1 MKKTIVP
8 FIFVTIVLLSLTKIA
23 KGQTPTAVSTDE
35 AQVSSPS
42 AIDEEEINTLKVK
55 IATKVAELREKNNKA
70 VGGSVTTVSTGALKI
85 KGSDESNY
93 EIKIDDAL
101 TKAYQIVNNQK
112 KEIKIQDI
120 KKGDYIIVTGDLNEK
135 TITAN
140 FIYVDEL
147 YIVNSGSVSEVNKE
161 DYYIK
166 VLTGD
171 KETFTLDIETFT
183 KQQMLNIKTLKPEV
197 VGFSKVKEGDRLHFV
212 VKRTGTEREVNR
224 FAAQK
229 IFIIPQEYFIK

>member
-1 MKKTIVP
+1 MKKTIIL
-8 FIFVTIVLLSLTKIA
+8 FIFATILLPITGIA
-23 KGQTPTAVSTDE
+23 KGQIPATVSTDE

-42 AIDEEEINTLKVK
+42 SIDEKEINTLKEK

-70 VGGSVTTVSTGALKI
+70 VGGTVTAVSIGVLRI
-85 KGSDESNY
+85 KESDENNY

-101 TKAYQIVNNQK
+101 TKTYQIVNNQK

-166 VLTGD
+166 VLTAD

-183 KQQMLNIKTLKPEV
+183 KQQMLNIKTLKPEN
-197 VGFSKVKEGDRLHFV
+197 VGFSKVKEGDTLHFV
-212 VKRTGTEREVNR
+212 VKKTGNEREVNR

>member
-1 MKKTIVP
+1 MKKTIIL
-8 FIFVTIVLLSLTKIA
+8 FIFATILLLPITRIA
-23 KGQTPTAVSTDE
+23 KGQTPTTVSTDE

-42 AIDEEEINTLKVK
+42 SIDEKEINTLKEK

-70 VGGSVTTVSTGALKI
+70 VGGIVTAVSTGVLKI
-85 KGSDESNY
+85 KESEENNY

-101 TKAYQIVNNQK
+101 TKTYQIVNNQK

-140 FIYVDEL
+140 FIYMDEL

-166 VLTGD
+166 VLTAD

-183 KQQMLNIKTLKPEV
+183 KQQMLNIKTLEPES
-197 VGFSKVKEGDRLHFV
+197 VGFSKVKEGDTLHFV
-212 VKRTGTEREVNR
+212 VKKTGNEREVNR